1 MKKVFSLSKLFV
13 IAFMALLFA
22 VVPVKAFAASGDSV
36 SNPIDISDGAPVSNA
51 LTDDV
56 RKQYYSYTASDDGIV
71 RFCIN
76 PIEASTSDRE
86 WQIQPYDGELN
97 KASLYWYG
105 TSFQTM
111 YFTVSKGTRIVIEVS
126 NYSGTIDKTYQLFPD
141 FLAAD
146 VEKEPNN
153 STVTATKLTKD
164 KTILGCINDNYKD
177 VDFYEIDADKS
188 GSYNVTVKRHEF
200 NSTDTPEWTVKFY
213 DDEANE
219 VASLNT
225 IYDNKS
231 NIEGLSCVL
240 KKGQK
245 MYIGVT
251 PYNSAAKK
259 QLYEVT
265 MTFKAYSRVESEP
278 NDSIAT
284 ADRIY
289 ANKGVFGSLVGQNK
303 DYFKLKATKTGTY
316 RVKLTLAHDVNY
328 LYNFKVLDKNGNTVV
343 SSDSIR
349 RSGSIKFSA
358 VKGKTYYICVSH
370 DSTFWGTSNG
380 VLYKLLV
387 K

>member
-76 PIEASTSDRE
+76 PIEASTSNRE

-328 LYNFKVLDKNGNTVV
+328 LYNF
-343 SSDSIR
+343 
-349 RSGSIKFSA
+349 
-358 VKGKTYYICVSH
+358 
-370 DSTFWGTSNG
+370 
-380 VLYKLLV
+380 
-387 K
+387 